1 MEELLRQKEKEIQRL
16 LNEKQVLT
24 GENLKQAS
32 KLNAQQEE
40 RESQIKKL

>member
-24 GENLKQAS
+24 GENLKLAS
-32 KLNAQQEE
+32 KLNSQQEE
-40 RESQIKKL
+40 RESQTKKL